1 MRAALESNPIR
12 GTRVEVVHLAPVESA
27 LSILTSLLASTII
40 MGTTTTERP
49 LPELSQLQQR
59 DELDHALSLLLEP
72 TPTLHDLL
80 VPQVLSRLETINQPL
95 DTYSHLIELCL
106 DVAAD
111 WTYDQKAQFVQGHPK
126 IGAPAAKISALS
138 GKEQS
143 AGPVTPPVVLE
154 RFVEGVDLH
163 G

>member
-1 MRAALESNPIR
+1 M
-12 GTRVEVVHLAPVESA
+12 EVVLLAPVESA
-27 LSILTSLLASTII
+27 LSILTSLLASTTI

-59 DELDHALSLLLEP
+59 DELDHALALLLEP

-95 DTYSHLIELCL
+95 DTYSHLIDLCL

-111 WTYDQKAQFVQGHPK
+111 WTYDQKARFVQGHPK

-143 AGPVTPPVVLE
+143 AGPVTPRVVLE